1 MRRIAYLSYSSGQH
15 DARTM
20 RMARSAIEAGYA
32 VSVYARW
39 EPGLP
44 VREPGPGYEIVRV
57 PADETWLLPGA
68 GGAAR
73 RRWRSGELPTAR
85 RSRARDR
92 LTIFPLRPMGW
103 ARALDEVAEPA
114 DLWHGMWAGSLPA
127 LDRLRARH
135 GGRTIYD
142 SRDIYMRS
150 RGFERLGPLRAP
162 FAMLERRWARR
173 ADRII
178 TVNDAYARV
187 LADEFDVAVPPV
199 IRNTPPRYTPS
210 SPRPDLLRHALGVGP
225 ETRIVLYQGGVLSDR
240 GIEQGM
246 DAILAVPDALFAIM
260 GVGGPT
266 HPVRALAASAR
277 YRDKVRFVDPVA
289 PDELLDWTASA
300 DVSLMAIQPTSLN
313 HRLTTPQKLWE
324 SIAAG
329 VPVVA
334 SDLPGMADVVREI
347 GAGALVDP
355 TDPGDIARGI
365 REVVD
370 APEPERLEQQAR
382 ILRAAAERYAWEAQ
396 VGTLLGVYAELLGAE
411 LKPGA

>member
-1 MRRIAYLSYSSGQH
+1 MRRIAYLSYSTGQH

-20 RMARSAIEAGYA
+20 RMARSAIEAGYV

-39 EPGLP
+39 EPGLA
-44 VREPGPGYEIVRV
+44 VRETGPGYEIVRV
-57 PADETWLLPGA
+57 PADETWLLPGI

-73 RRWRSGELPTAR
+73 RRWRSGDLPTGR

-103 ARALDEVAEPA
+103 ARALDDVAGPA

-150 RGFERLGPLRAP
+150 RGFERLGPLRTP

-187 LADEFDVAVPPV
+187 LAEGFRRRRAAGDPEHASEVHAPVPAAGPAAPRAGRRTGQHGSCSTRVVCSATVASN
-199 IRNTPPRYTPS
+199 RGWTRSWPS
-210 SPRPDLLRHALGVGP
+210 
-225 ETRIVLYQGGVLSDR
+225 R
-240 GIEQGM
+240 GRSSRSWAWEGRQN
-246 DAILAVPDALFAIM
+246 
-260 GVGGPT
+260 
-266 HPVRALAASAR
+266 PVRALAASAP
-277 YRDKVRFVDPVA
+277 YRDKVRFVDPVR

-324 SIAAG
+324 SIAARC
-329 VPVVA
+329 
-334 SDLPGMADVVREI
+334 PGRRERRARD
-347 GAGALVDP
+347 GRGRAP
-355 TDPGDIARGI
+355 RWRRRRPRRPRPGSITRHPRGPRRPRGRPPRAAR
-365 REVVD
+365 RY
-370 APEPERLEQQAR
+370 
-382 ILRAAAERYAWEAQ
+382 LRAAAERYAWEAQ
-396 VGTLLGVYAELLGAE
+396 VDTLMAIYADLLGPDGEAN
-411 LKPGA
+411 P